1 MRTGHPPNRAP
12 RLRQD
17 GEHDQY
23 RFSFIKAIA
32 WVEAQAL
39 ARRAAVDHFKDV
51 TVPEEQFGF
60 RLLHFDSRLANPEVD
75 GSILLAQLEHD
86 NVDETEHGLNQISNV
101 VRHTGFKDSD
111 VCKDNPG
118 EYRDNDQNK

>member
-75 GSILLAQLEHD
+75 GSILLAQLE
-86 NVDETEHGLNQISNV
+86 QISNV